1 MRVLIVE
8 DQTEVRNTLSALVE
22 SLGFEV
28 DLATN
33 TTDGLAMLSD
43 DSEIGVVLLDLGLP
57 PDPNSFSEG
66 MRFLK
71 DAAAR
76 SSITKVIVITGQTA
90 AAATEQAIQHGAF
103 DFLMKPITREELKQA
118 LNRAVLYYARH
129 ANMCKEAQIAM
140 YIVADGSSEE
150 SAKNTKDAV
159 MTKLFRTVLN
169 DTNHNVSAAARRLNM
184 SREHLYYYLKKYGI
198 KRKK

>member
-22 SLGFEV
+22 SLGFKV

-76 SSITKVIVITGQTA
+76 SSIPPSK
-90 AAATEQAIQHGAF
+90 
-103 DFLMKPITREELKQA
+103 
-118 LNRAVLYYARH
+118 
-129 ANMCKEAQIAM
+129 
-140 YIVADGSSEE
+140 
-150 SAKNTKDAV
+150 
-159 MTKLFRTVLN
+159 
-169 DTNHNVSAAARRLNM
+169 RRR
-184 SREHLYYYLKKYGI
+184 SWPPGGPTT
-198 KRKK
+198 

>member
-1 MRVLIVE
+1 MRILIVE
-8 DQTEVRNTLSALVE
+8 DQTEIRNALSALVE

-43 DSEIGVVLLDLGLP
+43 DSEIGIVLLDLGLP

-90 AAATEQAIQHGAF
+90 AAAAEQAIQHGAF
-103 DFLMKPITREELKQA
+103 DFLMKPVTRETLSQA
-118 LNRAVLYYARH
+118 LDRGARYYARH
-129 ANMCKEAQIAM
+129 ADMCKEAQVAM
-140 YIVADGSSEE
+140 YIVADVSSEE
-150 SAKNTKDAV
+150 SVSNTKDAV
-159 MTKLFRTVLN
+159 MIRLFRTVLS

>member
-1 MRVLIVE
+1 MRILIVE
-8 DQTEVRNTLSALVE
+8 DQTEIRNALSALVE

-43 DSEIGVVLLDLGLP
+43 DSEIGIVLLDLGLP

-90 AAATEQAIQHGAF
+90 AAAAEQAIQHGAF
-103 DFLMKPITREELKQA
+103 DFLMKPVTRETLSQA
-118 LNRAVLYYARH
+118 LDRGARYYARH
-129 ANMCKEAQIAM
+129 ADMCKEAQVAM
-140 YIVADGSSEE
+140 YIVADVSSEE
-150 SAKNTKDAV
+150 SVSNTKDAV
-159 MTKLFRTVLN
+159 MIRLFRTVLN